1 MPEFIKYQKPGWSYR
16 YQKHI
21 AGQDITESSS
31 LQYGPPRTVSKVQSA
46 GVTQVV
52 NHRHTVW
59 TSIGQF
65 SNEKREEFTKKAAAA
80 GDTSFGAGAKLLGA
94 AWLSMSA
101 EEKASYEKKFADA
114 MAAFKA
120 YKESDDYVAPER
132 KAKKGEEPKRAKD
145 KDVPK
150 KPVGGAYGIFMQEK
164 RAEFTKQAEAAGDT
178 GFGAAAKLASV
189 AWKTLPEEEKLAYD
203 ERFKVAMAKYK
214 EDMAAYAETHSMQAG
229 GENKFSPAKG
239 TNKRASNEPAPHSAK
254 AARGKSAAKIES
266 AMIIDLGAAVQ
277 AEADKHGYGTALVN
291 LARRPELAGK
301 DFDGNALLKALQNS
315 GGLVNKA
322 KATLLGA

>member
-1 MPEFIKYQKPGWSYR
+1 M
-16 YQKHI
+16 
-21 AGQDITESSS
+21 
-31 LQYGPPRTVSKVQSA
+31 
-46 GVTQVV
+46 TQVV
-52 NHRHTVW
+52 KKPVMGAF
-59 TSIGQF
+59 GQF

-145 KDVPK
+145 KDAPK
-150 KPVGGAYGIFMQEK
+150 KPVAGAYGIFMQEK
-164 RAEFTKQAEAAGDT
+164 RAGFTKQAEAAGDT

-277 AEADKHGYGTALVN
+277 AEADKYGYGTALVN

-322 KATLLGA
+322 KAALLGAWS